1 MVDLASHPV
10 GPPLGGG
17 GVSFGTDGIR
27 GRVGDAPVTPDFMLK
42 LGWATGKVFA
52 SEDGTKP
59 TVVIGKDTRV
69 SGYMLESALQA
80 GLVAAG
86 ANVKLLGPLPTPGIA
101 LLTRTQKADAGIVI
115 SASHN
120 PYFDNGI
127 KFFNGQ
133 GSKLSD
139 ELELQIEAM
148 IDSPMETVD
157 SEQLGKAS
165 RIVDAAGRYVE
176 YCKSTFPDD
185 LSLKGMKL
193 VIDCAHGATYH
204 IAPAVFEELGATTV
218 LIGATPDGYNI
229 NDGVGSTEPAA
240 LQARV
245 VEEGADIGIAFD
257 GDGDRLQMVNAKGQL
272 LTGDDVLY
280 VLAMHRLA
288 NGDSDAG
295 IVGTLMT
302 NMGLELALEAGGLRL
317 ARAKVGDR
325 YVKELM
331 VAEGWSLGGESSGH
345 IICGDLSTTGDGV
358 IAALQVLAAVRAS
371 EKSLEALASG
381 FNPLPQVLVNVRI
394 TKGFD
399 LSAHPAIAEACRRVE
414 SELEGRG
421 RLLLRPSGT
430 EPVIRVMVEG
440 DETVAIDALAGEVA
454 DAIRQAA

>member
-1 MVDLASHPV
+1 MSRKY
-10 GPPLGGG
+10 
-17 GVSFGTDGIR
+17 FGTDGIR

-148 IDSPMETVD
+148 IDSPIQTVD

-165 RIVDAAGRYVE
+165 RIVDAAGRYIE
-176 YCKSTFPDD
+176 YCKSTFPDA
-185 LSLKGMKL
+185 LSLKGLKL

-218 LIGATPDGYNI
+218 VIGATPDGYNI
-229 NDGVGSTEPAA
+229 NDGVGSTEPGA
-240 LQARV
+240 LQAKV
-245 VEEGADIGIAFD
+245 LEESADIGIAFD
-257 GDGDRLQMVNAKGQL
+257 GDGDRLQMVNAKGEL

-345 IICGDLSTTGDGV
+345 IICGDVSTTGDGV

-371 EKSLEALASG
+371 GKSLEALASG

-394 TKGFD
+394 KKGFD
-399 LSAHPAIAEACRRVE
+399 LSAYPAIGEACRRVE
-414 SELEGRG
+414 AELEGRG

-440 DETVAIDALAGEVA
+440 DDTVAIDALAGEVA

>member
-1 MVDLASHPV
+1 MSRKY
-10 GPPLGGG
+10 
-17 GVSFGTDGIR
+17 FGTDGIR

-176 YCKSTFPDD
+176 YCKSTFPDE

-218 LIGATPDGYNI
+218 VIGATPDGYNI

-240 LQARV
+240 LQAKV
-245 VEEGADIGIAFD
+245 QEEGADIGIAFD
-257 GDGDRLQMVNAKGQL
+257 GDGDRLQMVNAKGEL

-371 EKSLEALASG
+371 GKSLEALASG

-399 LSAHPAIAEACRRVE
+399 LSAHPTIAEACRRVE

-440 DETVAIDALAGEVA
+440 DDTVAIDALADEVA

>member
-1 MVDLASHPV
+1 MSRKY
-10 GPPLGGG
+10 
-17 GVSFGTDGIR
+17 FGTDGIR

-176 YCKSTFPDD
+176 YCKSTFPDE

-218 LIGATPDGYNI
+218 VIGATPDGYNI

-240 LQARV
+240 LQAKV
-245 VEEGADIGIAFD
+245 QEEGADIGIAFD
-257 GDGDRLQMVNAKGQL
+257 GDGDRLQMVNAKGEL

-371 EKSLEALASG
+371 GKSLEALASG

-394 TKGFD
+394 KKGFD
-399 LSAHPAIAEACRRVE
+399 LSAHPTIAEACRRVE

-440 DETVAIDALAGEVA
+440 DDTVAIDALADEVA

>member
-1 MVDLASHPV
+1 MRRKY
-10 GPPLGGG
+10 
-17 GVSFGTDGIR
+17 FGTDGIR

-52 SEDGTKP
+52 SEDGSKP

-101 LLTRTQKADAGIVI
+101 LLTRTQNADAGIVI

-127 KFFNGQ
+127 KFFNGR

-165 RIVDAAGRYVE
+165 RIVDAAGRYLE

-218 LIGATPDGYNI
+218 VIGATPDGYNI

-240 LQARV
+240 LQAKV
-245 VEEGADIGIAFD
+245 LEEGADIGIAFD
-257 GDGDRLQMVNAKGQL
+257 GDGDRLQMVNAKGEL

-288 NGDSDAG
+288 SGDSDAG

-371 EKSLEALASG
+371 GKTLDALASG

-394 TKGFD
+394 SKGFD
-399 LSAHPAIAEACRRVE
+399 LTAHPTIGEACRRVE

-440 DETVAIDALAGEVA
+440 DNSVAIDALAGQVA
-454 DAIRQAA
+454 EAIRQAA

>member
-1 MVDLASHPV
+1 MSRKY
-10 GPPLGGG
+10 
-17 GVSFGTDGIR
+17 FGTDGIR

-101 LLTRTQKADAGIVI
+101 LLTRTQNADAGIVI

-139 ELELQIEAM
+139 ALELQIEAM

-176 YCKSTFPDD
+176 YCKSTFPDE

-204 IAPAVFEELGATTV
+204 VAPAVFQELGATTV
-218 LIGATPDGYNI
+218 VIGATPDGYNI

-240 LQARV
+240 LQAKV
-245 VEEGADIGIAFD
+245 LEEGADIGIAFD
-257 GDGDRLQMVNAKGQL
+257 GDGDRLQMVNAKGEF

-371 EKSLEALASG
+371 GKSLEALASG

-440 DETVAIDALAGEVA
+440 DDTVGIDALADEVA
-454 DAIRQAA
+454 NAIRQAA

>member
-1 MVDLASHPV
+1 MSRKY
-10 GPPLGGG
+10 
-17 GVSFGTDGIR
+17 FGTDGIR

-148 IDSPMETVD
+148 IDSPMETVA

-176 YCKSTFPDD
+176 YCKSTFPDE

-204 IAPAVFEELGATTV
+204 IAPAVFEELGASTV
-218 LIGATPDGYNI
+218 IIGATPDGYNI

-240 LQARV
+240 LQAKV
-245 VEEGADIGIAFD
+245 LEEGADIGIAFD
-257 GDGDRLQMVNAKGQL
+257 GDGDRLQMVNAKGEL

-288 NGDSDAG
+288 KGDSDAG

-371 EKSLEALASG
+371 GKSLEALASG

-394 TKGFD
+394 TKSFD
-399 LSAHPAIAEACRRVE
+399 LSAHPTIAEACRRVE
-414 SELEGRG
+414 SELKGKG

-440 DETVAIDALAGEVA
+440 DDTIAIDALADEVA
-454 DAIRQAA
+454 DAIRRAAKQD

>member
-1 MVDLASHPV
+1 MSRKY
-10 GPPLGGG
+10 
-17 GVSFGTDGIR
+17 FGTDGIR
-27 GRVGDAPVTPDFMLK
+27 GRVGESPVTPDFMLK

-176 YCKSTFPDD
+176 YCKSTFPDE

-218 LIGATPDGYNI
+218 VIGATPDGYNI

-240 LQARV
+240 LQAKV
-245 VEEGADIGIAFD
+245 LEEGADIGIAFD
-257 GDGDRLQMVNAKGQL
+257 GDGDRLQMVNAKGEL

-288 NGDSDAG
+288 KGDSDAG

-302 NMGLELALEAGGLRL
+302 NMGLELALDAGGLRL

-371 EKSLEALASG
+371 GKSLEALASG

-394 TKGFD
+394 TKSFD
-399 LSAHPAIAEACRRVE
+399 LSAHPTIAEACRRVE
-414 SELEGRG
+414 SELKGRG

-440 DETVAIDALAGEVA
+440 DDTVAIDALADEVA

>member
-1 MVDLASHPV
+1 MSRKY
-10 GPPLGGG
+10 
-17 GVSFGTDGIR
+17 FGTDGIR

-176 YCKSTFPDD
+176 YCKSTFPDE

-218 LIGATPDGYNI
+218 VIGATPDGYNI

-240 LQARV
+240 LQAKV
-245 VEEGADIGIAFD
+245 LEEGADIGIAFD
-257 GDGDRLQMVNAKGQL
+257 GDGDRLQMVNANGEL

-371 EKSLEALASG
+371 GKSLEVLASG

-399 LSAHPAIAEACRRVE
+399 LSAHPTIAEACRRVE

-440 DETVAIDALAGEVA
+440 DDTVAIDALADEVA

>member
-1 MVDLASHPV
+1 MSRKY
-10 GPPLGGG
+10 
-17 GVSFGTDGIR
+17 FGTDGIR
-27 GRVGDAPVTPDFMLK
+27 GRVGEVPVTPDFMLK

-176 YCKSTFPDD
+176 YCKSTFPDE

-218 LIGATPDGYNI
+218 VIGATPDGYNI

-240 LQARV
+240 LQAKV
-245 VEEGADIGIAFD
+245 LEEGADIGIAFD
-257 GDGDRLQMVNAKGQL
+257 GDGDRLQMVNAKGEL

-288 NGDSDAG
+288 KGDSDAG

-371 EKSLEALASG
+371 GKSLEALASG

-394 TKGFD
+394 TKSFD
-399 LSAHPAIAEACRRVE
+399 LSAHPTIAEACRRVE
-414 SELEGRG
+414 SELKGRG

-440 DETVAIDALAGEVA
+440 DDTVAIDALADEVA
-454 DAIRQAA
+454 DAIRRAA

>member
-1 MVDLASHPV
+1 MNRKY
-10 GPPLGGG
+10 
-17 GVSFGTDGIR
+17 FGTDGIR
-27 GRVGDAPVTPDFMLK
+27 GRVGEAPVTPDFMLK

-176 YCKSTFPDD
+176 YCKSTFPDE

-218 LIGATPDGYNI
+218 VIGATPDGYNI

-240 LQARV
+240 LQAKV
-245 VEEGADIGIAFD
+245 LEEVADIGIAFD
-257 GDGDRLQMVNAKGQL
+257 GDGDRLQMVNAKGEL

-288 NGDSDAG
+288 KGDSDAG

-371 EKSLEALASG
+371 GKSLEALASG

-394 TKGFD
+394 TKSFD
-399 LSAHPAIAEACRRVE
+399 LSAHPTIAEACRRVE
-414 SELEGRG
+414 SELKGRG

-440 DETVAIDALAGEVA
+440 DDTVAIDALADEVA
-454 DAIRQAA
+454 DAILQAA

>member
-1 MVDLASHPV
+1 MTRKY
-10 GPPLGGG
+10 
-17 GVSFGTDGIR
+17 FGTDGIR

-52 SEDGTKP
+52 ATDGSRP

-101 LLTRTQKADAGIVI
+101 LLTRSQKADAGIVI

-120 PYFDNGI
+120 PYYDNGI

-139 ELELQIEAM
+139 EQELQIEAM

-157 SEQLGKAS
+157 SDQLGKAS
-165 RIVDAAGRYVE
+165 RIADAAGRYIE
-176 YCKSTFPDD
+176 YCKSTFPDE
-185 LSLKGMKL
+185 LSLKGLKI
-193 VIDCAHGATYH
+193 VIDCAHGATYN
-204 IAPAVFEELGATTV
+204 IAPGVFSELGADVT
-218 LIGATPDGYNI
+218 LMGAEPDGYNI
-229 NDGVGSTEPAA
+229 NKGVGSTEPEA
-240 LQARV
+240 LQQRV
-245 VEEGADIGIAFD
+245 IEEGADLGVAFD
-257 GDGDRLQMVNAKGQL
+257 GDGDRLQMVNRQGQL

-280 VLAMHRLA
+280 ILAMHRLA
-288 NGDSDAG
+288 TGGSDSG
-295 IVGTLMT
+295 VVGTLMT
-302 NMGLELALEAGGLRL
+302 NMGLELALEQSGLRL

-345 IICGDLSTTGDGV
+345 IICGNLSTTGDGV
-358 IAALQVLAAVRAS
+358 IAALQVLAAVVTSGR
-371 EKSLEALASG
+371 SLSQLTSG
-381 FNPLPQVLVNVRI
+381 FTPLPQVLVNVRI
-394 TKGFD
+394 KKGFD
-399 LSAHPAIAEACRRVE
+399 IAAHQAINDACERVE
-414 SELEGRG
+414 QALIGRG

-440 DETVAIDALAGEVA
+440 DETVAIDSLANEVA
-454 DAIRQAA
+454 EAIRQAA

>member
-1 MVDLASHPV
+1 MTRKY
-10 GPPLGGG
+10 
-17 GVSFGTDGIR
+17 FGTDGIR

-52 SEDGTKP
+52 ATDGSRP

-101 LLTRTQKADAGIVI
+101 LLTRSQKADAGIVI

-120 PYFDNGI
+120 PYYDNGI

-139 ELELQIEAM
+139 EQELQIEAM

-157 SEQLGKAS
+157 SDQLGKAS
-165 RIVDAAGRYVE
+165 RIADAAGRYIE
-176 YCKSTFPDD
+176 YCKSTFPDE
-185 LSLKGMKL
+185 LSLKGLKL
-193 VIDCAHGATYH
+193 VIDCAHGATYN
-204 IAPAVFEELGATTV
+204 IAPGVFSELGADVT
-218 LIGATPDGYNI
+218 LMGAEPDGYNI
-229 NDGVGSTEPAA
+229 NEGVGSTEPEA
-240 LQARV
+240 LQQRV
-245 VEEGADIGIAFD
+245 MEEGADLGVAFD
-257 GDGDRLQMVNAKGQL
+257 GDGDRLQMVNRQGQL

-288 NGDSDAG
+288 TGGSDSG
-295 IVGTLMT
+295 VVGTLMT
-302 NMGLELALEAGGLRL
+302 NMGLDLALEQSGLRL
-317 ARAKVGDR
+317 AIAKVGDR

-331 VAEGWSLGGESSGH
+331 VAEGRSLGGESSGH
-345 IICGDLSTTGDGV
+345 IICGNLSTTGDGV
-358 IAALQVLAAVRAS
+358 IAALQVLAAVV
-371 EKSLEALASG
+371 ASG
-381 FNPLPQVLVNVRI
+381 RSLSQLTSGFTPLPQVLVNVRI
-394 TKGFD
+394 KKGFD
-399 LSAHPAIAEACRRVE
+399 IAAHQAINDACERVE
-414 SELEGRG
+414 QALIGRG

-440 DETVAIDALAGEVA
+440 DETVAIDSLANEVA
-454 DAIRQAA
+454 EAIRQAA

>member
-1 MVDLASHPV
+1 MTRKY
-10 GPPLGGG
+10 
-17 GVSFGTDGIR
+17 FGTDGIR

-52 SEDGTKP
+52 ATDGSRP

-101 LLTRTQKADAGIVI
+101 LLTRSQKADAGIVI

-120 PYFDNGI
+120 PYYDNGI

-139 ELELQIEAM
+139 EQELQIEAM

-157 SEQLGKAS
+157 SDQLGKAS
-165 RIVDAAGRYVE
+165 RIADAAGRYIE
-176 YCKSTFPDD
+176 YCKSTFPDE
-185 LSLKGMKL
+185 LSLKGLKL
-193 VIDCAHGATYH
+193 VIDCAHGATYN
-204 IAPAVFEELGATTV
+204 IAPGVFSELGADVT
-218 LIGATPDGYNI
+218 LMGAEPDGYNI
-229 NDGVGSTEPAA
+229 NKGVGSTEPEA
-240 LQARV
+240 LQQRV
-245 VEEGADIGIAFD
+245 MEEGADLGVAFD
-257 GDGDRLQMVNAKGQL
+257 GDGDRLQMVNRQGQL

-288 NGDSDAG
+288 TGGSDSG
-295 IVGTLMT
+295 VVGTLMT
-302 NMGLELALEAGGLRL
+302 NMGLELALEQSGLRL

-345 IICGDLSTTGDGV
+345 IICGNLSTTGDGV
-358 IAALQVLAAVRAS
+358 IAALQVLAAVV
-371 EKSLEALASG
+371 ASG
-381 FNPLPQVLVNVRI
+381 RSLSQLTSGFTPLPQVLVNVRI
-394 TKGFD
+394 KKGFD
-399 LSAHPAIAEACRRVE
+399 IAAHQAINDACERVE
-414 SELEGRG
+414 QALIGRG

-440 DETVAIDALAGEVA
+440 DETVAIDSLANEVA
-454 DAIRQAA
+454 EAIRQAA

>member
-1 MVDLASHPV
+1 MTRKY
-10 GPPLGGG
+10 
-17 GVSFGTDGIR
+17 FGTDGIR

-52 SEDGTKP
+52 ATDGSRP

-86 ANVKLLGPLPTPGIA
+86 ANVKLVGPLPTPGIA
-101 LLTRTQKADAGIVI
+101 LLTRSQKADAGIVI

-120 PYFDNGI
+120 PYYDNGI

-157 SEQLGKAS
+157 SDQLGKAS
-165 RIVDAAGRYVE
+165 RIADAAGRYIE
-176 YCKSTFPDD
+176 YCKSTFPDE
-185 LSLKGMKL
+185 LSLKGLKI
-193 VIDCAHGATYH
+193 VIDCAHGATYN
-204 IAPAVFEELGATTV
+204 IAPGVFSELGADVT
-218 LIGATPDGYNI
+218 LMGAEPDGYNI
-229 NDGVGSTEPAA
+229 NEGVGSTEPEA
-240 LQARV
+240 LQQRV
-245 VEEGADIGIAFD
+245 MEEGADLGVAFD
-257 GDGDRLQMVNAKGQL
+257 GDGDRLQMVNREGQL

-280 VLAMHRLA
+280 ILAMHRLST
-288 NGDSDAG
+288 GGSDSG
-295 IVGTLMT
+295 VVGTLMT
-302 NMGLELALEAGGLRL
+302 NMGLELALEQSGLRL

-345 IICGDLSTTGDGV
+345 IICGNLSTTGDGV
-358 IAALQVLAAVRAS
+358 IAALQVLAAVV
-371 EKSLEALASG
+371 ASG
-381 FNPLPQVLVNVRI
+381 RSLSQLTSGFTPLPQVLVNVRI
-394 TKGFD
+394 KKGFD
-399 LSAHPAIAEACRRVE
+399 IAAHQAINDACERVE
-414 SELEGRG
+414 QALIGRG

-440 DETVAIDALAGEVA
+440 DETVAIDALANEVA
-454 DAIRQAA
+454 EAIRQAA

>member
-1 MVDLASHPV
+1 MSRKY
-10 GPPLGGG
+10 
-17 GVSFGTDGIR
+17 FGTDGIR

-176 YCKSTFPDD
+176 YCKSTFPDE
-185 LSLKGMKL
+185 LSLKGMKV

-204 IAPAVFEELGATTV
+204 IAPAVFDELGATTV
-218 LIGATPDGYNI
+218 VIGAAPDGYNI

-240 LQARV
+240 LQAKV
-245 VEEGADIGIAFD
+245 LEEGADIGIAFD
-257 GDGDRLQMVNAKGQL
+257 GDGDRLQMVNAKGDL

-295 IVGTLMT
+295 VVGTLMT

-371 EKSLEALASG
+371 GKSLEVLASG

-399 LSAHPAIAEACRRVE
+399 LSAHPTIAEACRRVE

-440 DETVAIDALAGEVA
+440 DDTVAIDALADEVA

>member
-1 MVDLASHPV
+1 MSRKY
-10 GPPLGGG
+10 
-17 GVSFGTDGIR
+17 FGTDGIR

-148 IDSPMETVD
+148 IDSLMETVD

-176 YCKSTFPDD
+176 YCKSTFPDE

-218 LIGATPDGYNI
+218 VIGATPDGYNI

-240 LQARV
+240 LQAKV
-245 VEEGADIGIAFD
+245 LEEGADIGIAFD
-257 GDGDRLQMVNAKGQL
+257 GDGDRLQMVNAKGEL

-288 NGDSDAG
+288 KGDSDAG

-371 EKSLEALASG
+371 GKSLEALASG

-394 TKGFD
+394 TKSFD
-399 LSAHPAIAEACRRVE
+399 LSAHSTIAEACRRVE
-414 SELEGRG
+414 SELKGRG

-440 DETVAIDALAGEVA
+440 DDTVAIDALADEVA
-454 DAIRQAA
+454 DAIRRAAKQD

>member
-1 MVDLASHPV
+1 MSRKY
-10 GPPLGGG
+10 
-17 GVSFGTDGIR
+17 FGTDGIR
-27 GRVGDAPVTPDFMLK
+27 GRVGEVPVTPDFMLK

-176 YCKSTFPDD
+176 YCKSTFPDE

-193 VIDCAHGATYH
+193 VIDCAHGSTYH

-218 LIGATPDGYNI
+218 VIGATPDGYNI

-240 LQARV
+240 LQAKV
-245 VEEGADIGIAFD
+245 LEEGADIGIAFD
-257 GDGDRLQMVNAKGQL
+257 GDGDRLQMVNAKGEL

-288 NGDSDAG
+288 KGDSDAG

-371 EKSLEALASG
+371 GKSLEALASG

-394 TKGFD
+394 TKSFD
-399 LSAHPAIAEACRRVE
+399 LSAHPTIAEACRRVE
-414 SELEGRG
+414 SELKGKG

-440 DETVAIDALAGEVA
+440 DDSVAIDALADEVA

>member
-1 MVDLASHPV
+1 
-10 GPPLGGG
+10 
-17 GVSFGTDGIR
+17 VSRKYFGTDGIR
-27 GRVGDAPVTPDFMLK
+27 GRVGDVPVTPDFMLK

-148 IDSPMETVD
+148 IDSPMKTVD

-176 YCKSTFPDD
+176 YCKSTFPDE

-218 LIGATPDGYNI
+218 VIGATPDGYNI
-229 NDGVGSTEPAA
+229 NEGVGSTEPAA
-240 LQARV
+240 LQAKV
-245 VEEGADIGIAFD
+245 LEEGAEIGIAFD
-257 GDGDRLQMVNAKGQL
+257 GDGDRLQMVNARGEL

-371 EKSLEALASG
+371 GKSLEALASG

-394 TKGFD
+394 TKDFD
-399 LSAHPAIAEACRRVE
+399 LSAYPTIAEACRRVE

-440 DETVAIDALAGEVA
+440 DDTVAIDALADEVA

>member
-1 MVDLASHPV
+1 MSRKY
-10 GPPLGGG
+10 
-17 GVSFGTDGIR
+17 FGTDGIR

-176 YCKSTFPDD
+176 YCKSTFPDE

-218 LIGATPDGYNI
+218 VIGATPDGYNI

-240 LQARV
+240 LQAKV
-245 VEEGADIGIAFD
+245 IEEGADIGIAFD
-257 GDGDRLQMVNAKGQL
+257 GDGDRLQMVNAKGEL

-394 TKGFD
+394 SKGFD
-399 LSAHPAIAEACRRVE
+399 LTAHPAIAEACRRVE

>member
-1 MVDLASHPV
+1 MSRKY
-10 GPPLGGG
+10 
-17 GVSFGTDGIR
+17 FGTDGIR

-148 IDSPMETVD
+148 IDSPIQTVG

-165 RIVDAAGRYVE
+165 RIVDAAGRYIE
-176 YCKSTFPDD
+176 YCKSTFPDA
-185 LSLKGMKL
+185 LSLKGLKL

-218 LIGATPDGYNI
+218 VIGATPDGYNI

-240 LQARV
+240 LQAKV
-245 VEEGADIGIAFD
+245 LEESADIGIAFD
-257 GDGDRLQMVNAKGQL
+257 GDGDRLQMVNAKGEL

-345 IICGDLSTTGDGV
+345 IICGDVSTTGDGV

-371 EKSLEALASG
+371 GKSLEALASG

-394 TKGFD
+394 KKGFD
-399 LSAHPAIAEACRRVE
+399 LSAYPAIGEACRRVE

-440 DETVAIDALAGEVA
+440 DDTVAIDALAGEVA

>member
-1 MVDLASHPV
+1 MSRKY
-10 GPPLGGG
+10 
-17 GVSFGTDGIR
+17 FGTDGIR

-52 SEDGTKP
+52 SEDDTQP

-148 IDSPMETVD
+148 IDSPMVTVD

-176 YCKSTFPDD
+176 YCKSTFPDE

-193 VIDCAHGATYH
+193 VVDCAHGATYH
-204 IAPAVFEELGATTV
+204 IAPAVFEELGAKTV
-218 LIGATPDGYNI
+218 VIGATPDGYNI

-240 LQARV
+240 LQAKV
-245 VEEGADIGIAFD
+245 LEEGADIGIAFD
-257 GDGDRLQMVNAKGQL
+257 GDGDRLQMVNAKGEL

-302 NMGLELALEAGGLRL
+302 NMGLELALETGGLRL

-371 EKSLEALASG
+371 GKSLEALASG

-394 TKGFD
+394 KKGFD
-399 LSAHPAIAEACRRVE
+399 LSAHPTIAQACRRVE
-414 SELEGRG
+414 SELKGRG

-440 DETVAIDALAGEVA
+440 DDTVAIDVLADEIA
-454 DAIRQAA
+454 NAIRQAA

>member
-1 MVDLASHPV
+1 MSRKY
-10 GPPLGGG
+10 
-17 GVSFGTDGIR
+17 FGTDGIR

-371 EKSLEALASG
+371 GKSLEALASG

-399 LSAHPAIAEACRRVE
+399 LTAHPAIAEACRRVE

-440 DETVAIDALAGEVA
+440 DDTVAIDALADEVA
-454 DAIRQAA
+454 NAIRQAA

>member
-1 MVDLASHPV
+1 MSRKY
-10 GPPLGGG
+10 
-17 GVSFGTDGIR
+17 FGTDGIR
-27 GRVGDAPVTPDFMLK
+27 GRVGDVPVTPDFMLK

-176 YCKSTFPDD
+176 YCKSTVPDE

-218 LIGATPDGYNI
+218 VIGATPDGYNI

-240 LQARV
+240 LQAKV
-245 VEEGADIGIAFD
+245 LEEGADIGIAFD
-257 GDGDRLQMVNAKGQL
+257 GDGDRLQMVNAKGEL

-280 VLAMHRLA
+280 VLAMHHLA
-288 NGDSDAG
+288 KGDPDTG

-345 IICGDLSTTGDGV
+345 IICGDLSTSGDGV

-371 EKSLEALASG
+371 GKSLEALASG

-394 TKGFD
+394 TKSFD
-399 LSAHPAIAEACRRVE
+399 LSAHPTIAEACRRVE
-414 SELEGRG
+414 SELKGKG

-440 DETVAIDALAGEVA
+440 DDTVAIDALADEVA

>member
-1 MVDLASHPV
+1 
-10 GPPLGGG
+10 
-17 GVSFGTDGIR
+17 VSRKYFGTDGIR

-148 IDSPMETVD
+148 IDSPIQTVD

-165 RIVDAAGRYVE
+165 RIVDAAGRYIE
-176 YCKSTFPDD
+176 YCKSTFPDA
-185 LSLKGMKL
+185 LSLKGLKL

-204 IAPAVFEELGATTV
+204 IAPAVFDELGATTV
-218 LIGATPDGYNI
+218 VIGATPDGYNI

-240 LQARV
+240 LQAKV
-245 VEEGADIGIAFD
+245 LEESADIGIAFD
-257 GDGDRLQMVNAKGQL
+257 GDGDRLQMVNAKGEL

-345 IICGDLSTTGDGV
+345 IICGDVSTTGDGV

-371 EKSLEALASG
+371 GKSLEALASG

-394 TKGFD
+394 KKGFD
-399 LSAHPAIAEACRRVE
+399 LSAYPAIGEACRRVE

-440 DETVAIDALAGEVA
+440 DDTVAIDALAGEVA

>member
-1 MVDLASHPV
+1 MSRKY
-10 GPPLGGG
+10 
-17 GVSFGTDGIR
+17 FGTDGIR

-240 LQARV
+240 LQAKV
-245 VEEGADIGIAFD
+245 LEEDADIGIAFD

-399 LSAHPAIAEACRRVE
+399 LTAHPAIAEACRRVE

>member
-1 MVDLASHPV
+1 MSRKY
-10 GPPLGGG
+10 
-17 GVSFGTDGIR
+17 FGTDGIR

-148 IDSPMETVD
+148 IDSPIQTVD

-165 RIVDAAGRYVE
+165 RIVDAAGRYIE
-176 YCKSTFPDD
+176 YCKSTFPDA
-185 LSLKGMKL
+185 LSLKGLKL

-218 LIGATPDGYNI
+218 VIGATPDGYNI

-240 LQARV
+240 LQAKV
-245 VEEGADIGIAFD
+245 LEESADIGIAFD
-257 GDGDRLQMVNAKGQL
+257 GDGDRLQMVNAKGEL

-345 IICGDLSTTGDGV
+345 IICGDVSTTGDGV
-358 IAALQVLAAVRAS
+358 IAALQVLAAVTAS
-371 EKSLEALASG
+371 GKSLEALASG

-394 TKGFD
+394 KKGFD
-399 LSAHPAIAEACRRVE
+399 LSAYPAIGEACRRVE

-440 DETVAIDALAGEVA
+440 DDTVAIDALAGEVA

>member
-1 MVDLASHPV
+1 MSRKY
-10 GPPLGGG
+10 
-17 GVSFGTDGIR
+17 FGTDGIR

-42 LGWATGKVFA
+42 LGWATGKVFV

-165 RIVDAAGRYVE
+165 RIADAAGRYVE

-218 LIGATPDGYNI
+218 LIGATPNGYNI

-240 LQARV
+240 LQAKV
-245 VEEGADIGIAFD
+245 LEEGADIGIAFD
-257 GDGDRLQMVNAKGQL
+257 GDGDRLQMVNAKGEL

-280 VLAMHRLA
+280 ILAMHRLTS
-288 NGDSDAG
+288 GDSDAG

-358 IAALQVLAAVRAS
+358 IAALQVLAAVRTS
-371 EKSLEALASG
+371 GKSLETLASG

-399 LSAHPAIAEACRRVE
+399 LSAHPTIGEACRRVE

-440 DETVAIDALAGEVA
+440 DDTVAINALADEVA

>member
-1 MVDLASHPV
+1 VTRKY
-10 GPPLGGG
+10 
-17 GVSFGTDGIR
+17 FGTDGIR

-42 LGWATGKVFA
+42 LGWAAGKVFA
-52 SEDGTKP
+52 ATDGSRP

-101 LLTRTQKADAGIVI
+101 LLTRSQKADAGIVI

-120 PYFDNGI
+120 PYYDNGI

-139 ELELQIEAM
+139 EQELQIEAM

-157 SEQLGKAS
+157 SDQLGKAS
-165 RIVDAAGRYVE
+165 RIADAAGRYIE
-176 YCKSTFPDD
+176 YCKSTFPDE
-185 LSLKGMKL
+185 LSLKGLKI
-193 VIDCAHGATYH
+193 VIDCAHGATYN
-204 IAPAVFEELGATTV
+204 IAPGVFSELGADVT
-218 LIGATPDGYNI
+218 LMGAEPDGYNI
-229 NDGVGSTEPAA
+229 NEGVGSTEPEA
-240 LQARV
+240 LQQRV
-245 VEEGADIGIAFD
+245 MEEGADLGVAFD
-257 GDGDRLQMVNAKGQL
+257 GDGDRLQMVNRQGQL

-288 NGDSDAG
+288 TGGSDSG
-295 IVGTLMT
+295 VVGTLMT
-302 NMGLELALEAGGLRL
+302 NMGLELALEQSGLRL

-345 IICGDLSTTGDGV
+345 IICGNLSTTGDGV
-358 IAALQVLAAVRAS
+358 IAALQVLAAVV
-371 EKSLEALASG
+371 ASG
-381 FNPLPQVLVNVRI
+381 RSLSQLTSGFTPLPQVLVNVRI
-394 TKGFD
+394 KKGFD
-399 LSAHPAIAEACRRVE
+399 IAAHQAINDACERVE
-414 SELEGRG
+414 QALIGRG

-440 DETVAIDALAGEVA
+440 DETVAIDSLANEVA
-454 DAIRQAA
+454 EAIRQAA

>member
-1 MVDLASHPV
+1 MTRKY
-10 GPPLGGG
+10 
-17 GVSFGTDGIR
+17 FGTDGIR

-52 SEDGTKP
+52 ATDGSRP

-101 LLTRTQKADAGIVI
+101 LLTRSQKADAGIVI

-120 PYFDNGI
+120 PYYDNGI

-133 GSKLSD
+133 GSKLLD
-139 ELELQIEAM
+139 EQELQIEAM
-148 IDSPMETVD
+148 IDSPMETID
-157 SEQLGKAS
+157 SDQLGKAS
-165 RIVDAAGRYVE
+165 RIADAAGRYIE
-176 YCKSTFPDD
+176 YCKSTFPDE
-185 LSLKGMKL
+185 LSLKGLKI
-193 VIDCAHGATYH
+193 VIDCAHGATYN
-204 IAPAVFEELGATTV
+204 IAPGVFSELGADVT
-218 LIGATPDGYNI
+218 LMGAEPDGYNI
-229 NDGVGSTEPAA
+229 NKGVGSTEPEA
-240 LQARV
+240 LQQRV
-245 VEEGADIGIAFD
+245 MEEGADLGVAFD
-257 GDGDRLQMVNAKGQL
+257 GDGDRLQMVNRQGQL

-288 NGDSDAG
+288 TGGSDSG
-295 IVGTLMT
+295 VVGTLMT
-302 NMGLELALEAGGLRL
+302 NMGLELALEQSGLRL

-345 IICGDLSTTGDGV
+345 IICGNLSTTGDGV
-358 IAALQVLAAVRAS
+358 IAALQVLAAVV
-371 EKSLEALASG
+371 ASG
-381 FNPLPQVLVNVRI
+381 RSLSQLTSGFTPLPQVLVNVRI
-394 TKGFD
+394 KKGFD
-399 LSAHPAIAEACRRVE
+399 IAAHQAINDACERVE
-414 SELEGRG
+414 QALIGRG

-440 DETVAIDALAGEVA
+440 DETVAIDSLANEVA
-454 DAIRQAA
+454 EAIRQAA

>member
-1 MVDLASHPV
+1 MSRKY
-10 GPPLGGG
+10 
-17 GVSFGTDGIR
+17 FGTDGIR

-148 IDSPMETVD
+148 IDSPMVTVD

-176 YCKSTFPDD
+176 YCKSTFPDE

-193 VIDCAHGATYH
+193 VVDCAHGATYH
-204 IAPAVFEELGATTV
+204 IAPAVFEELGAKTV
-218 LIGATPDGYNI
+218 VIGATPDGYNI

-240 LQARV
+240 LQAKV
-245 VEEGADIGIAFD
+245 LEEGADIGIAFD
-257 GDGDRLQMVNAKGQL
+257 GDGDRLQMVNAKGEL

-371 EKSLEALASG
+371 GKSLETLASG

-399 LSAHPAIAEACRRVE
+399 LTAHPTIAEACRRVE
-414 SELEGRG
+414 SELQGRG

-440 DETVAIDALAGEVA
+440 DDTVAIDALADEVA
-454 DAIRQAA
+454 NAIRQAA

>member
-1 MVDLASHPV
+1 MSRKY
-10 GPPLGGG
+10 
-17 GVSFGTDGIR
+17 FGTDGIR

-42 LGWATGKVFA
+42 LGWATGKVFK

-240 LQARV
+240 LQAKV
-245 VEEGADIGIAFD
+245 LEEDADIGIAFD

-399 LSAHPAIAEACRRVE
+399 LTAHPAIAEACRRVE

-440 DETVAIDALAGEVA
+440 DDTVAIDALAGEVA

>member
-1 MVDLASHPV
+1 MSRKY
-10 GPPLGGG
+10 
-17 GVSFGTDGIR
+17 FGTDGIR
-27 GRVGDAPVTPDFMLK
+27 GRVGEVPVTPDFMLK

-52 SEDGTKP
+52 SEDGSKP

-148 IDSPMETVD
+148 IDSLMETVD

-176 YCKSTFPDD
+176 YCKSTFPDE

-218 LIGATPDGYNI
+218 VIGATPDGYNI

-240 LQARV
+240 LQAKV
-245 VEEGADIGIAFD
+245 LEEGADIGIAFD
-257 GDGDRLQMVNAKGQL
+257 GDGDRLQMVNAKGEL

-288 NGDSDAG
+288 KGDPDAG

-371 EKSLEALASG
+371 GKSLEALASG

-394 TKGFD
+394 TKSFD
-399 LSAHPAIAEACRRVE
+399 LSAHPTIAEACRRVE
-414 SELEGRG
+414 SELKGKG

-440 DETVAIDALAGEVA
+440 DDTIAIDALADEVA
-454 DAIRQAA
+454 DAIRRAAKQD

>member
-1 MVDLASHPV
+1 MSRKY
-10 GPPLGGG
+10 
-17 GVSFGTDGIR
+17 FGTDGIR

-42 LGWATGKVFA
+42 LGWATGKVFT

-127 KFFNGQ
+127 KFFSGQ

-148 IDSPMETVD
+148 IDSPMDTVD

-176 YCKSTFPDD
+176 YCKSTFPDE

-193 VIDCAHGATYH
+193 VIDCAHGAAYH
-204 IAPAVFEELGATTV
+204 IAPAVFDELGATTV
-218 LIGATPDGYNI
+218 VIGATPDGYNI

-240 LQARV
+240 LQAKV
-245 VEEGADIGIAFD
+245 LEEGADIGIAFD
-257 GDGDRLQMVNAKGQL
+257 GDGDRLQMVNAKGEL

-371 EKSLEALASG
+371 GKSLEVLASG

-399 LSAHPAIAEACRRVE
+399 LSAHPTIAEACRRVE

-440 DETVAIDALAGEVA
+440 DDTVAIDALADEVA

>member
-1 MVDLASHPV
+1 MSRKY
-10 GPPLGGG
+10 
-17 GVSFGTDGIR
+17 FGTDGIR
-27 GRVGDAPVTPDFMLK
+27 GRVGEVPVTPDFMLK

-148 IDSPMETVD
+148 IDSLMETVD

-176 YCKSTFPDD
+176 YCKSTFPDE

-218 LIGATPDGYNI
+218 VIGATPDGYNI

-240 LQARV
+240 LQAKV
-245 VEEGADIGIAFD
+245 LEEGADIGIAFD
-257 GDGDRLQMVNAKGQL
+257 GDGDRLQMVNAKGEL

-288 NGDSDAG
+288 KGDPDAG

-371 EKSLEALASG
+371 GKSLEALASG

-394 TKGFD
+394 TKSFD
-399 LSAHPAIAEACRRVE
+399 LSAHPTIAEACRRVE
-414 SELEGRG
+414 SELKGRG

-440 DETVAIDALAGEVA
+440 DDTVAIDALADEVA
-454 DAIRQAA
+454 DAIRRAAKQD

>member
-1 MVDLASHPV
+1 MVRKY
-10 GPPLGGG
+10 
-17 GVSFGTDGIR
+17 FGTDGIR

-52 SEDGTKP
+52 GAEGTKP

-101 LLTRTQKADAGIVI
+101 LLTRSQKAEAGIVI

-139 ELELQIEAM
+139 DLELQIEAM
-148 IDSPMETVD
+148 IDAPMVTVD

-165 RIVDAAGRYVE
+165 RIADAAGRYIE
-176 YCKSTFPDD
+176 YCKSTFPDE
-185 LSLKGMKL
+185 LSLKGLKV

-204 IAPAVFEELGATTV
+204 IAPGVFGELGGDII
-218 LIGATPDGYNI
+218 LMGASPDGYNI
-229 NDGVGSTEPAA
+229 NDGVGSTEPEA
-240 LQARV
+240 LQQRV
-245 VEEGADIGIAFD
+245 VTEGADLGIAFD
-257 GDGDRLQMVNAKGQL
+257 GDGDRLQMVNHKGEL

-280 VLAMHRLA
+280 ILAMRRLA
-288 NGDSDAG
+288 VGESDAG
-295 IVGTLMT
+295 VVGTLMT
-302 NMGLELALEAGGLRL
+302 NMGLELALEQSGLRL

-331 VAEGWSLGGESSGH
+331 VSEGWSLGGESSGH
-345 IICGDLSTTGDGV
+345 IICGNLSTTGDGV
-358 IAALQVLAAVRAS
+358 IAALQVLAAVVAS
-371 EKSLEALASG
+371 SRSLQELTSG
-381 FNPLPQVLVNVRI
+381 FAPLPQVLVNVRI
-394 TKGFD
+394 KKGFD
-399 LSAHPAIAEACRRVE
+399 ITAHQAISDACERVE
-414 SELEGRG
+414 RKLVGRG

-440 DETVAIDALAGEVA
+440 DETVAIDTLANEVA
-454 DAIRQAA
+454 ETIREAA